1 MFAAKGRKV
10 NTAMYNSQKITF
22 IVPVYNVE
30 KYIYRCVQSILKQSY
45 SNIEVILVD
54 DGSTD
59 ASGEIIDVMASEDV
73 RIKVIH
79 QKNSGVSTARNSGL
93 MTASGEYI
101 LFIDGDDYIESDYA
115 SYFMGL
121 IVDKNADMA
130 VSLNN
135 FTVSSNEQIIND
147 NRKIWSAEQ
156 AVEGIY
162 LDKIGVAV
170 WNKIYKRSVIEEYD
184 IFFYADIWYGEGM
197 LFNIEYLQYAANVAV
212 GERKVYHQI
221 YNPNSAM
228 RRFNL
233 ESSFCGLRSL
243 DRQKSVWKIQTPGIE
258 KAWRYHYRNF
268 SWSILCGLIST
279 NAIKTHYNLYR
290 ECKKNMRRNILL
302 PWKVDIPVGNK
313 VRLTLFSVFP
323 YICAL
328 YKKYKSKKL
337 ADRQK
342 RMLEKN

>member
-1 MFAAKGRKV
+1 
-10 NTAMYNSQKITF
+10 
-22 IVPVYNVE
+22 
-30 KYIYRCVQSILKQSY
+30 
-45 SNIEVILVD
+45 
-54 DGSTD
+54 
-59 ASGEIIDVMASEDV
+59 
-73 RIKVIH
+73 
-79 QKNSGVSTARNSGL
+79 
-93 MTASGEYI
+93 
-101 LFIDGDDYIESDYA
+101 
-115 SYFMGL
+115 
-121 IVDKNADMA
+121 
-130 VSLNN
+130 
-135 FTVSSNEQIIND
+135 
-147 NRKIWSAEQ
+147 
-156 AVEGIY
+156 
-162 LDKIGVAV
+162 
-170 WNKIYKRSVIEEYD
+170 
-184 IFFYADIWYGEGM
+184 M

-212 GERKVYHQI
+212 GEGKVYHQI

-290 ECKKNMRRNILL
+290 ECKKNMCRNILL

-337 ADRQK
+337 VDRQK

>member
-59 ASGEIIDVMASEDV
+59 ASGEIIDEMASEDV

-121 IVDKNADMA
+121 IVDK
-130 VSLNN
+130 
-135 FTVSSNEQIIND
+135 
-147 NRKIWSAEQ
+147 
-156 AVEGIY
+156 
-162 LDKIGVAV
+162 
-170 WNKIYKRSVIEEYD
+170 
-184 IFFYADIWYGEGM
+184 
-197 LFNIEYLQYAANVAV
+197 
-212 GERKVYHQI
+212 
-221 YNPNSAM
+221 M
-228 RRFNL
+228 RTW
-233 ESSFCGLRSL
+233 
-243 DRQKSVWKIQTPGIE
+243 Q
-258 KAWRYHYRNF
+258 
-268 SWSILCGLIST
+268 
-279 NAIKTHYNLYR
+279 
-290 ECKKNMRRNILL
+290 
-302 PWKVDIPVGNK
+302 
-313 VRLTLFSVFP
+313 
-323 YICAL
+323 
-328 YKKYKSKKL
+328 
-337 ADRQK
+337 
-342 RMLEKN
+342 